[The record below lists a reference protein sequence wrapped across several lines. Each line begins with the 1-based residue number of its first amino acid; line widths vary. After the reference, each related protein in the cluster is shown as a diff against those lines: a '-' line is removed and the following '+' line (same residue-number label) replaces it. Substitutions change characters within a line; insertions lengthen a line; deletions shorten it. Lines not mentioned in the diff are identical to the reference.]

1 MAKLKTD
8 KHIVYTLIMNNLHWF
23 ESAFTDGEYKF
34 LTRHEIERRI
44 NDKLKKDY
52 DADPRN
58 MNNDP
63 PSVALNA
70 ATLTAMAQDGVMER
84 KYSDKLNRYTYRPYP
99 ERKKGYCVEYHDSYF
114 ESAYSINL
122 NGEKRNER

>member
-1 MAKLKTD
+1 MPKLKID
-8 KHIVYTLIMNNLHWF
+8 KHIVYTMLMNNLNWF
-23 ESAFTDGEYKF
+23 ESAFNNGEYKF

-70 ATLTAMAQDGVMER
+70 VTLTAMVQDGVMER
-84 KYSDKLNRYTYRPYP
+84 KYSDRLHCYSYRPYP
-99 ERKKGYCVEYHDSYF
+99 ERKKGYCVDYNSF
-114 ESAYSINL
+114 PQTFSIQ
-122 NGEKRNER
+122 

>member
-1 MAKLKTD
+1 MPKLNID

-23 ESAFTDGEYKF
+23 ESAFNNREYKF

-63 PSVALNA
+63 PYVALNA

-84 KYSDKLNRYTYRPYP
+84 KYSDSLTAIPTVLILNA
-99 ERKKGYCVEYHDSYF
+99 RKGTAWNTTIRTLKVH
-114 ESAYSINL
+114 IQ
-122 NGEKRNER
+122 